1 MIVVYGYNAA
11 SHSLGVALHSGS
23 GGLCRDTVFDI
34 PKPLFVLEN
43 WFVWPLV
50 AIYTEA
56 KSLIDSSVSLFVAVG
71 ALKSISCFMRFLSWQ
86 FQTIDT
92 LAPPFSVEIAKIAFT
107 WKSLRRRS
115 GWMWLKGNSCTINN
129 VVAVIHGRFSQD
141 IQHIPLIQTRR
152 ISHGPH
158 TFVHRTKRPK
168 PSMTISIYPTRLYP
182 KLTRS
187 LDIYTRRDAAV
198 SLVRYGHRYG
208 PRRMRPLIKFEIIA
222 PVGS

>member
-1 MIVVYGYNAA
+1 MIVVYIYNAA

-92 LAPPFSVEIAKIAFT
+92 LSS
-107 WKSLRRRS
+107 SLRAWSLSLQAMRIWLGCVSLSRRS
-115 GWMWLKGNSCTINN
+115 C
-129 VVAVIHGRFSQD
+129 
-141 IQHIPLIQTRR
+141 
-152 ISHGPH
+152 
-158 TFVHRTKRPK
+158 
-168 PSMTISIYPTRLYP
+168 
-182 KLTRS
+182 RS
-187 LDIYTRRDAAV
+187 WPGSGLQKTRDAANL
-198 SLVRYGHRYG
+198 STT
-208 PRRMRPLIKFEIIA
+208 RRMWWYLLAHMLGCFRASRHGQILSTITGLTQCLSRPIW
-222 PVGS
+222 